1 MARDTSKKMQHI
13 QSVPLFKRLN
23 KKQLERVARH
33 ADEVTVPA
41 GKVLSREGH
50 SGGRELLIIVD
61 GKLKVERGGLTLA
74 TLGPG
79 EFVGEM
85 SLLDGQ
91 PFSATVTAETD
102 VVLLVIGRTAFK
114 PMIDDMPGFK
124 DNILL
129 ALVQRLRA
137 ADERLIC

>member
-1 MARDTSKKMQHI
+1 MARDTSMKMQHI

-41 GKVLSREGH
+41 GKVLSHEGR
-50 SGGRELLIIVD
+50 SGGRELLIIIE
-61 GKLKVERGGLTLA
+61 GKLTVERGAVTLA

-85 SLLDGQ
+85 SLLDGE
-91 PFSATVTAETD
+91 PYSATVTAETD
-102 VVLLVIGRTAFK
+102 AVLLVIGRPAFK
-114 PMIDDMPGFK
+114 PMLDDIPGFK